1 MFYRADLAKSAG
13 LTESDLNG
21 SWESFIASAKKLKA
35 NGDIR
40 IIAHARDVKDI
51 VIRTGS
57 SPVQVSIS
65 TATVSQ

>member
-21 SWESFIASAKKLKA
+21 SWESFIESAKKLKA

-51 VIRTGS
+51 RDQDWH
-57 SPVQVSIS
+57 P
-65 TATVSQ
+65 ARLRYLL